1 MTPFVY
7 LRNATSR
14 SLESEHLSPGYHIH
28 EAFTVSEAVWL
39 CTQQHLGMIVI
50 ADNLDYPEVSELE
63 RRFAMF
69 CLKPHTTIN
78 ELLCHLAGRAA

>member
-14 SLESEHLSPGYHIH
+14 SLLSEHLSPGYHIH
-28 EAFTVSEAVWL
+28 EAFTVSEAIWL

-50 ADNLDYPEVSELE
+50 ADNLDCQEVAEIKNC
-63 RRFAMF
+63 FAMF

-78 ELLCHLAGRAA
+78 ELLCHLADRAA